1 MSFNFSRKF
10 DFLPK
15 LSIGNEQLEVVY
27 STKLLGV
34 IISSDLKWNLHTEY
48 AIKKAKKKL
57 WCLRRLRKLGASITT
72 LLDQYIMIVRNTL
85 EQATPIFS
93 GALSKSNSD
102 DFEDVQKTAF
112 KIILKGNYK
121 SYENAL
127 TLLDQETLENR
138 RKQLATNFAKKNVRH
153 PKMKHLFPVKK
164 NLPTRSGVIYEETQY
179 KTKRAQN
186 GPVNHLI
193 RLLNNSS

>member
-1 MSFNFSRKF
+1 ME
-10 DFLPK
+10 P
-15 LSIGNEQLEVVY
+15 
-27 STKLLGV
+27 
-34 IISSDLKWNLHTEY
+34 
-48 AIKKAKKKL
+48 
-57 WCLRRLRKLGASITT
+57 CL
-72 LLDQYIMIVRNTL
+72 
-85 EQATPIFS
+85 
-93 GALSKSNSD
+93 KSNSD